1 MVVVYKYSDLFE
13 DGKLVGEIFTEY
25 PVGDLFQSS
34 GIVATLK
41 KEGVEIENRGIQY
54 SDTSFG
60 LIFTNRLVDCLDD
73 VFDLWNKRRKD
84 MAGWISRGSFHTGL
98 IGCEYSKPGSDDW
111 VFIEG
116 KHISEKDIRKVSKNE
131 NVDGFHMVEEE
142 YIDDELVSESFKLFD
157 GTILKLERSE
167 IGFKKDNRGVILRE
181 YEVDVFNEFIGLWK
195 KRRSKYEI

>member
-13 DGKLVGEIFTEY
+13 DGRLVGEIFTEY

-54 SDTSFG
+54 SDTGFG
-60 LIFTNRLVDCLDD
+60 LIFTNKLVDCLDYI
-73 VFDLWNKRRKD
+73 FDLWNKRKKD

-131 NVDGFHMVEEE
+131 NVDGFHLVEEE
-142 YIDDELVSESFKLFD
+142 YVDGELVSESFELFD

-181 YEVDVFNEFIGLWK
+181 YEVDVFNELIGLWK
-195 KRRSKYEI
+195 KRRNKYEI

>member
-41 KEGVEIENRGIQY
+41 KDGVEIENRGIQY

-73 VFDLWNKRRKD
+73 VFDFWNKRRKG
-84 MAGWISRGSFHTGL
+84 MAGFISRVSFHTGL
-98 IGCEYSKPGSDDW
+98 LGCEYSKPGSDDW